1 LILPA
6 RSLNVPPEPKKS
18 CIRTMIAQS
27 LFLILGLAILLG
39 GADILVR
46 GVSSLAHA
54 LGVPP
59 LVIGL
64 TVVAFGTSTPELV
77 ISVLAALRGETGL
90 TFGNIVGAN
99 TANIGL
105 VLAIAAIVRPF
116 VVEVS
121 MITREI
127 PMMLLGVASMFFLA
141 MDGWL
146 GGRGFGHGDVLERG
160 DGIMLLLLFGVFLYY
175 TITDALRRRSG
186 IARDPLVEEVRE
198 SKAIPRGRAIWKDV
212 LLLVGGLVGVAI
224 GGQLA
229 VGAAVELAAQMGVPQ
244 HIIALTVV
252 AWGTTLPELATGII
266 AARRGQGDI
275 AIGNVVGSVIYNLLC
290 VGGIVATINP
300 IPLPPGGYVDLLFM
314 AALAAI
320 LLPLSIRGPRR
331 ITRGEGSALLFCY
344 LAYTVA
350 RLVQGT

>member
-1 LILPA
+1 MAQALILI
-6 RSLNVPPEPKKS
+6 V
-18 CIRTMIAQS
+18 
-27 LFLILGLAILLG
+27 GLAILLG

-46 GVSSLAHA
+46 GVSSVARA

-77 ISVLAALRGETGL
+77 LSFLAALRGETGL

-105 VLAIAAIVRPF
+105 VLAAAAIVRPF
-116 VVEVS
+116 AVEVS

-127 PMMLLGVASMFFLA
+127 PMMLLGVAGMFVLS

-146 GGRGFGHGDVLERG
+146 AGRGFGNGDVLARG
-160 DGIMLLLLFGVFLYY
+160 DGLMLLLLFGVFIYY
-175 TITDALRRRSG
+175 TVSDALRRRG
-186 IARDPLVEEVRE
+186 TGVEAKLAADPFAQEVQE
-198 SKAIPRGRAIWKDV
+198 SKAVPRGRALWKDA
-212 LLLVGGLVGVAI
+212 LLVLGGLVGVAI
-224 GGQLA
+224 GGRLA
-229 VGAAVELAAQMGVPQ
+229 VGAAVKLAEQVGVPQ
-244 HIIALTVV
+244 HIIALTIVS
-252 AWGTTLPELATGII
+252 WGTTLPELATGII

-290 VGGIVATINP
+290 VGGLVATINP

-314 AALAAI
+314 AALATA

-331 ITRGEGSALLFCY
+331 ITRGEGCALLFCY
-344 LAYTVA
+344 LAYTGA
-350 RLVQGT
+350 RLVQGA